1 MSGLHVWGPREAT
14 FPGSRGCPLHAAGP
28 GCFQVGGLG
37 CRRGNGPGKVK
48 RPYAESLG
56 WVVVRAGIVTQA
68 DLILISVPRG
78 AFLSAPTPKGL
89 LSRPT
94 PCVVLPALPRAL
106 ERWSLFDAA
115 HFARWVSGQLGL
127 RGWAPPGLEQ
137 RGRDALAEP
146 SSKPA
151 PGSSCA
157 LAVGPGQ
164 ALHLPE
170 TVLTGPW
177 SRVLASLGSAIR
189 GQTSGCCEESLGLS
203 RKGFSRR
210 LEPSPWAASPGRL
223 PLVCFSFQLVQ
234 SQASSTASPSIL

>member
-106 ERWSLFDAA
+106 ERRSLFDAA

-137 RGRDALAEP
+137 REGGMPSLSPQASQLRDPAAPWLWGLGKHFTCLRQ
-146 SSKPA
+146 SSPVR
-151 PGSSCA
+151 G
-157 LAVGPGQ
+157 AVCWPRLGQ
-164 ALHLPE
+164 
-170 TVLTGPW
+170 
-177 SRVLASLGSAIR
+177 
-189 GQTSGCCEESLGLS
+189 LS
-203 RKGFSRR
+203 EGRR
-210 LEPSPWAASPGRL
+210 LGAVRRAWG
-223 PLVCFSFQLVQ
+223 
-234 SQASSTASPSIL
+234 